1 MRKKYF
7 HLFSDPSGASHLE
20 TLEAELT
27 ATPFAPPAPDLFLS
41 PAMPAAAAVFLSA
54 PAGWSGTWHVS
65 PQRQLFVVLSGEIE
79 VEMSDGTVERSG
91 PGAVALL
98 EDTTGRGHITRVI
111 GDAAVEALVVP
122 LA

>member
-1 MRKKYF
+1 MRKRYF
-7 HLFSDPSGASHLE
+7 HFYTDPSGESHLE
-20 TLEAELT
+20 TLEAELA
-27 ATPFAPPAPDLFLS
+27 ATPYAPPAPDVFLS
-41 PAMPAAAAVFLSA
+41 RPMPAAAAVFLCA

-65 PQRQLFVVLSGEIE
+65 PRRQLFVVLSGEIE

-111 GDAAVEALVVP
+111 GDATVEALVVP

>member
-1 MRKKYF
+1 MRTAYF
-7 HLFSDPSGASHLE
+7 HLYTDPSGESHLE
-20 TLEAELT
+20 TLEAELV
-27 ATPFAPPAPDLFLS
+27 ATPYAPPAPDVFLS
-41 PAMPAAAAVFLSA
+41 RPMPAAAAVFLSA

-65 PQRQLFVVLSGEIE
+65 PRRQLFVVLSGEVE
-79 VEMSDGTVERSG
+79 VEMSDGTVKRSG

>member
-1 MRKKYF
+1 MRKRYF
-7 HLFSDPSGASHLE
+7 HFYTDPSGESHLE
-20 TLEAELT
+20 TLEAELA
-27 ATPFAPPAPDLFLS
+27 ATPYAPPAPDVFLS
-41 PAMPAAAAVFLSA
+41 QPMPAAAAVFLCA

-65 PQRQLFVVLSGEIE
+65 PRRQLFVVLSGEIE

-111 GDAAVEALVVP
+111 GDATVEALVVP

>member
-1 MRKKYF
+1 MRKAYF
-7 HLFSDPSGASHLE
+7 RLFSDQSGASHLE

-27 ATPFAPPAPDLFLS
+27 ATPYAPPAPDVFLS
-41 PAMPAAAAVFLSA
+41 RPMPAAAAVFLSA

-65 PQRQLFVVLSGEIE
+65 PRRQLFVVLSGEIE

-91 PGAVALL
+91 PGTVALL
-98 EDTTGRGHITRVI
+98 EDTTGRGHMTRVI
-111 GDAAVEALVVP
+111 GENAVEALVVP

>member
-1 MRKKYF
+1 MRKAYF
-7 HLFSDPSGASHLE
+7 HLYSDPTGASHIE
-20 TLEAELT
+20 TLHDELT
-27 ATPFAPPAPDLFLS
+27 ATPYAPPAPDVFLS
-41 PAMPAAAAVFLSA
+41 RPMPAAAAVFLCA
-54 PAGWSGTWHVS
+54 PAGWTGTWHVS
-65 PQRQLFVVLSGEIE
+65 PRRQLFVVLSGEVE

-111 GDAAVEALVVP
+111 GGAPVEALVVP

>member
-1 MRKKYF
+1 MRKRYF

-41 PAMPAAAAVFLSA
+41 RPMPAAAAAFLSA

-65 PQRQLFVVLSGEIE
+65 PQRQLFIVLSGEVE
-79 VEMSDGTVERSG
+79 VEM
-91 PGAVALL
+91 
-98 EDTTGRGHITRVI
+98 
-111 GDAAVEALVVP
+111 
-122 LA
+122 